1 MNKLYNKN
9 NNETIKQEYKQ
20 LKKKKILIQKVSNW
34 KDLKSV
40 R

>member
-20 LKKKKILIQKVSNW
+20 LKKKNINS
-34 KDLKSV
+34 KSQ
-40 R
+40 